1 MTPLKDD
8 GGWTP
13 MQSLV
18 LEGKL
23 LLGREFELSEGS
35 VVIKNGVIDEI
46 TQAQSG
52 HNTLILP
59 SLFNAHTHVADG
71 VLKDPPYS
79 TLDELVKP
87 PDGLKH
93 RMLKETPRE
102 QKVEHM
108 RLAAIQ
114 MLASGCTGFAD
125 FREEGIDGIAQLD
138 QSLRGLAIKAVKL
151 GRPDGDDVDE
161 LLELC
166 DGLGVSGCS
175 DYRWG
180 ELSEWAAACK
190 SARAM
195 LCIHAG
201 EKNDRDIKPALELEP
216 DVLVHMV
223 HAGTSELKR
232 CAHERISTVV
242 CPRSNMLTGV
252 GLPNI
257 RRMLELGVNVACG
270 TDNVML
276 ASCNPFDEMH
286 ALSWFM
292 GLDEGDVLSMLTW
305 RAREA
310 YGLHGGIVE
319 EGQPADLAV
328 LDLSTPNMRGCSNFL
343 RSVVRR
349 AERSDVCAVYSG
361 GNEVMRYE
369 R

>member
-1 MTPLKDD
+1 
-8 GGWTP
+8 
-13 MQSLV
+13 MQSFV

-46 TQAQSG
+46 VQAQSERPA
-52 HNTLILP
+52 LILP

-71 VLKDPPYS
+71 VLKDPPHS

-93 RMLKETPRE
+93 RILRETPRE

-125 FREEGIDGIAQLD
+125 FREEGVDGIAQLD

-161 LLELC
+161 LLDVC
-166 DGLGVSGCS
+166 DGLGVSGCR
-175 DYRWG
+175 DYRA
-180 ELSEWAAACK
+180 EVLSEWAAACK

-201 EKNDRDIKPALELEP
+201 EENDRDIKPALELEP

-223 HAGTSELKR
+223 HASTSELKR
-232 CAHERISTVV
+232 CAHERISIAV

-257 RRMLELGVNVACG
+257 RKMLELGVNVACG

-286 ALSWFM
+286 ALSWSWDWM
-292 GLDEGDVLSMLTW
+292 KGTCSPCS
-305 RAREA
+305 
-310 YGLHGGIVE
+310 HGGRERLMGYLVGWSRKGSLPIWRC
-319 EGQPADLAV
+319 
-328 LDLSTPNMRGCSNFL
+328 STFPPRT
-343 RSVVRR
+343 
-349 AERSDVCAVYSG
+349 
-361 GNEVMRYE
+361 
-369 R
+369 